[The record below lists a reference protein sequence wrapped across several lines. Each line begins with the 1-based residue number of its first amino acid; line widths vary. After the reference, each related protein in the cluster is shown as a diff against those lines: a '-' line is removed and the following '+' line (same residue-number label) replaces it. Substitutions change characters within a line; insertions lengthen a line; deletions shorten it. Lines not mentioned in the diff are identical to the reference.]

1 MMSKV
6 KVRAHLKKTSG
17 THWLIKDLLIIKMRR
32 LRGKRIVVE
41 RILEIKL
48 SILFHIYFSIIISI

>member
-1 MMSKV
+1 
-6 KVRAHLKKTSG
+6 
-17 THWLIKDLLIIKMRR
+17 MRR
-32 LRGKRIVVE
+32 PRGKRIVVE